1 MNVASPRIQ
10 LLLTGDELMSGD
22 TVDSNSALLA
32 RELSVHGL
40 RPARRVTLGDDRRA
54 LVMELAALSR
64 DGDALIVNGGL
75 GPTIDDLTAEVLAEV
90 AGVPIEEHAGAR
102 AHLEAWCERR
112 GLPLNDANRKQA
124 LLPRGCELLPNEVGS
139 AV

>member
-40 RPARRVTLGDDRRA
+40 RPARRGTHGVDRRA
-54 LVMELAALSR
+54 RVTGLAAR
-64 DGDALIVNGGL
+64 RRAGDA
-75 GPTIDDLTAEVLAEV
+75 
-90 AGVPIEEHAGAR
+90 
-102 AHLEAWCERR
+102 
-112 GLPLNDANRKQA
+112 
-124 LLPRGCELLPNEVGS
+124 
-139 AV
+139 